1 MIRWLHKR
9 RLLAILSS
17 TKDLLLESKKDGW
30 PDISPAE
37 TILEIDELIA
47 YISNPDEN
55 ILPKYA
61 RLLYVVTGP
70 LQEIAISNGWH
81 DSYLSLAKKYDKL
94 EYVIKRK

>member
-17 TKDLLLESKKDGW
+17 TKDLLLDSKKDGW
-30 PDISPAE
+30 PDVSPAE

-47 YISNPDEN
+47 HISNPDEN
-55 ILPKYA
+55 ILPKDA
-61 RLLYVVTGP
+61 RLLCMVTGP

-81 DSYLSLAKKYDKL
+81 DNYLSLAQKYDKL
-94 EYVIKRK
+94 EYLIKRK